1 MKALKAGKHVLLEKP
16 ATNTSEEAA
25 KIFALAK
32 EKNLVLLEAFHYRC
46 LPPIHDIRGVDDR
59 SFFAY
64 LHPSH
69 RLGII
74 IRFHPAIQTVRSIVE
89 SGAIG
94 KVKGVEAE
102 LAVSDAAP
110 PGDIRRNFS
119 LGGGALMDMGGM

>member
-1 MKALKAGKHVLLEKP
+1 
-16 ATNTSEEAA
+16 
-25 KIFALAK
+25 
-32 EKNLVLLEAFHYRC
+32 
-46 LPPIHDIRGVDDR
+46 VDDR
-59 SFFAY
+59 SFSAY
-64 LHPSH
+64 LHPCH

-102 LAVSDAAP
+102 LAVSGAAP